1 MPISGNTIENII
13 DSIFD
18 YYIAMKSLS
27 HHSSCFFFFQEFG
40 FAIEKRALIVE
51 RYSFTRLLLYLT
63 NMFHFISHCFTKKKA
78 HSLENVDF
86 NFILEFYFQDFLP
99 AFITEHKVV
108 WFLFIKK
115 RYSFF
120 IFYFLFVFKIFNLYI

>member
-63 NMFHFISHCFTKKKA
+63 NMFHFISHCFTKKK
-78 HSLENVDF
+78 HTVWKMLTLLS
-86 NFILEFYFQDFLP
+86 NFILEFYFQDFPHL
-99 AFITEHKVV
+99 
-108 WFLFIKK
+108 
-115 RYSFF
+115 
-120 IFYFLFVFKIFNLYI
+120 